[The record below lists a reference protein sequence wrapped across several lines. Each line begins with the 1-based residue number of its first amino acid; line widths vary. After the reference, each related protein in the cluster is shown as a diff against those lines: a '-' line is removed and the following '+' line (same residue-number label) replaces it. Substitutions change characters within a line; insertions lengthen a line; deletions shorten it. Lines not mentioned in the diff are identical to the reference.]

1 MINFIEQQQK
11 LNICMRLLKRNL
23 HLLSLRSK
31 TGSRAILSGCSPRH
45 KRLIGDQ
52 FILGA
57 EENILIKGYIE
68 RKRKIG
74 GKLSWT
80 CFEEGNLI
88 VYRSG
93 ACSMVLLALNCQINL
108 TYIEQG
114 VQDYTG
120 WKQFKWLWS
129 HFFETCSLPITNNIN
144 GTGNFKFIKKNKW
157 NLENESNNAVPQR

>member
-1 MINFIEQQQK
+1 MINFIEQQKK

-23 HLLSLRSK
+23 HLLSLMSK

-45 KRLIGDQ
+45 KNLIGDQ

-68 RKRKIG
+68 MRCKIG
-74 GKLSWT
+74 DKLSRT

-93 ACSMVLLALNCQINL
+93 VCSMVLSALSCQI
-108 TYIEQG
+108 
-114 VQDYTG
+114 
-120 WKQFKWLWS
+120 
-129 HFFETCSLPITNNIN
+129 
-144 GTGNFKFIKKNKW
+144 
-157 NLENESNNAVPQR
+157 ESNSH